1 MYTIDYTPYKFLDW
15 IEKHER
21 WLDRSE
27 LERCPK
33 FLYLLEKEKEIFIRW
48 IDISRNPNA
57 IHLGQSSLI
66 FSYTYKE
73 IDFATQYSDAYRSR
87 LSQDVCRVRSAGLH
101 SRG

>member
-1 MYTIDYTPYKFLDW
+1 MTLETMSIRIEKYLKFFFVIKVMYTIDYTPYKFLDW
-15 IEKHER
+15 IEQHKL

-57 IHLGQSSLI
+57 IHLL
-66 FSYTYKE
+66 
-73 IDFATQYSDAYRSR
+73 
-87 LSQDVCRVRSAGLH
+87 
-101 SRG
+101 